1 MTDELRLVLVFVACI
16 LSAYSIGVSHGRA
29 ATYRTVLGMM
39 DEIIAL
45 TGEEEREAR

>member
-29 ATYRTVLGMM
+29 ATYRMCKRMM
-39 DEIIAL
+39 DELIENVK
-45 TGEEEREAR
+45 GHEGR